1 MEEWPGRISYIT
13 SLTLPPLENLA
24 LFALSSDLVWM
35 QPFSTAGTVRV
46 PRTTEGTTDFL
57 SCINCVVHSIPRPVC
72 HWRKVKGVD
81 KRGELKESPV
91 RGLVWC
97 FSNLEFWS
105 CDDSLLTSIDNS
117 INNLQPNMVRTNS
130 STLLAQLEPCAILC
144 VYVEWACWSWK
155 KNSCRALLLS
165 ALLFLTLS

>member
-1 MEEWPGRISYIT
+1 MEEWPGRISYMT
-13 SLTLPPLENLA
+13 LVMLPSLDNLA

-46 PRTTEGTTDFL
+46 PRTTEGTTYFL
-57 SCINCVVHSIPRPVC
+57 SLRCSNSVGHSIPRLVC
-72 HWRKVKGVD
+72 HWRKMKGVD

-91 RGLVWC
+91 RVLVGC

-117 INNLQPNMVRTNS
+117 INKLHPNMVRTNS
-130 STLLAQLEPCAILC
+130 TTLLAQLEPCAILC
-144 VYVEWACWSWK
+144 VYVEWACQSWK
-155 KNSCRALLLS
+155 NTAAERNSCQHRS
-165 ALLFLTLS
+165 F